1 MPKILVTSASY
12 VLSDHL
18 LTSEGDHCYNF
29 FKQMRKYDCQFEVI
43 SSYVDI
49 QKPLDNIRTYKV
61 GTFKALPSPNV
72 IRKYVTHAEF
82 LIRSTLKAV
91 KLLKQQKIDIIHHML
106 PTVYNQTFSP
116 LALAGKTE
124 GYPFIVGPASAH
136 FFRRPIDEKIVTT
149 STSHLH
155 RATIKRADKLITLTT
170 QIKKLYN
177 NTIKEDK
184 IEVIPFAVDTEVFKP
199 STYEEKNE
207 LLYVGSLFELKG
219 IHHLIKAIARVIKE
233 KPETMLRIVGEGPQ
247 RTVIED
253 MIHKLELKKN
263 VIIEGVIPHNR
274 IVSYYQHCSFLCFPT
289 QGEPF
294 GKAVI
299 EAMACAKP
307 VIATNI
313 GGPKETVLNGETGF
327 LVPLGHPKILAEKIL
342 ALLEDDTLRR
352 KMGRN
357 ARRDVLQKYSWP
369 KIAEKYHQI
378 YQSYL

>member
-29 FKQMRKYDCQFEVI
+29 FKQMRKYDYQFEAI

-49 QKPLDNIRTYKV
+49 QKPLDNVRTYKV

-72 IRKYVTHAEF
+72 IRKYVTHTEF
-82 LIRSTLKAV
+82 LTRSTLKAV

-116 LALAGKTE
+116 FALAGKTE
-124 GYPFIVGPASAH
+124 GYPYIVGPASAH
-136 FFRRPIDEKIVTT
+136 FFKRPIDEKIVNTF
-149 STSHLH
+149 TSHLH
-155 RATIKRADKLITLTT
+155 KATIKRADKLITLTT
-170 QIKKLYN
+170 QVKKLYN
-177 NTIKEDK
+177 NIIEEDK
-184 IEVIPFAVDTEVFKP
+184 TEVIPFAVDAEVFKP
-199 STYEEKNE
+199 SRYEEKNE
-207 LLYVGSLFELKG
+207 VLYVGSLFELKG
-219 IHHLIKAIARVIKE
+219 IHHLIKAIAEVIKE
-233 KPETMLRIVGEGPQ
+233 KPETRLRIVGEGPQ

-253 MIHKLELKKN
+253 TIHNFKLRKN
-263 VIIEGVIPHNR
+263 AIIEGVMPHNR
-274 IVSYYQHCSFLCFPT
+274 IALCYQRCSFFCFPT

-313 GGPKETVLNGETGF
+313 GGPKETVLNGKTGF
-327 LVPLGHPKILAEKIL
+327 LVPPGQPKILAEKIL
-342 ALLEDDTLRR
+342 VLLEDDMLRR

-357 ARRDVLQKYSWP
+357 ARRVVLEKYSWP
-369 KIAEKYHQI
+369 RIAEKYHQI